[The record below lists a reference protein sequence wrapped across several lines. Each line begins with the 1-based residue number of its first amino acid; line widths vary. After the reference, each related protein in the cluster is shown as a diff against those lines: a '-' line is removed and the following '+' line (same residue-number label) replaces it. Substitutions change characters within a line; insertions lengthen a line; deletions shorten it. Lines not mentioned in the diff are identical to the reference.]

1 MLYAC
6 VGRQCQNSLML
17 RVFQKKKKNNNA
29 DVSQAHKCYGVCV
42 RTDLLIS
49 CTNKI
54 GSQICLIQSYSNI
67 CYKRTVRAL
76 WCPIGLSTNASIHP
90 SIKYISYAER
100 CFWGFQVPLE
110 IDTGEEIHLFQ
121 LDKVMYAL
129 CQPIQ

>member
-1 MLYAC
+1 
-6 VGRQCQNSLML
+6 ML
-17 RVFQKKKKNNNA
+17 RVFQKKKKKKNA
-29 DVSQAHKCYGVCV
+29 DVSQAHKCYAVCV
-42 RTDLLIS
+42 FVFMRRTDLLIS

-54 GSQICLIQSYSNI
+54 GSQIYLIQSYSNI
-67 CYKRTVRAL
+67 CYNHTVRAL

-90 SIKYISYAER
+90 SIKFISYAER

-121 LDKVMYAL
+121 MDKVMYAL